1 MALGK
6 VQKNVLK
13 ICANNPNKWISTNDV
28 IEITGCQRPSVNY
41 AMKSLEKKGL
51 LKREKRIREDLRNK
65 KVVYVKLDKEGY
77 KKFKGE

>member
-28 IEITGCQRPSVNY
+28 IEITSCQRPSVNY